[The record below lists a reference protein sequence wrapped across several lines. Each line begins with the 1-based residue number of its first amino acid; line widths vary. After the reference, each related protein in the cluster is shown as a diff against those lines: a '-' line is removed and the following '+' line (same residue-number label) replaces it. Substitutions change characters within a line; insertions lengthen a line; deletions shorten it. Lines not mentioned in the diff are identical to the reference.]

1 MLLCWVAVSFH
12 VPVVLSHAQIH
23 ICDVAMQVDGVPNS
37 ICFNHPFRV
46 RNPDL
51 PTFFFDV
58 PGPAQKLKDEKEAD
72 RQRRVLWLYGELI
85 NPRTKRAPIIIN
97 IYIYIH

>member
-1 MLLCWVAVSFH
+1 
-12 VPVVLSHAQIH
+12 
-23 ICDVAMQVDGVPNS
+23 MQVDGVPNS

-97 IYIYIH
+97 IYIYSDYNPFPLILPPLPQIINVSGSFYY